1 MTTFTVWNIWKEFK
15 GMTSCNNEQLH
26 KIPEPMD
33 KCFKKLDL
41 GTIPRET
48 ALSGSSSTSCKVRQR
63 EVLRLFPGT
72 GIKAQGEDL
81 TVPSQHI

>member
-1 MTTFTVWNIWKEFK
+1 MHDDITFWNIWKEFK

-33 KCFKKLDL
+33 KCFKKLDF

-48 ALSGSSSTSCKVRQR
+48 AFSDSSSTSCDSGR
-63 EVLRLFPGT
+63 
-72 GIKAQGEDL
+72 
-81 TVPSQHI
+81 H